1 MPLKQSA
8 AIALLAFVAA
18 TCVVLIVRAV
28 DRPAPSIAAA
38 KSSPGPESSS
48 SAGPESLAGPT
59 LAPQTAATAS
69 RASAMPDGVHVY
81 YLHGNIRC
89 RTCRTIEAYTKE
101 AVETGFASELQS
113 GRVTWRAVNYD
124 QPSNWHYLSE
134 YEVVAPTVVLAKW
147 QGGKQVD
154 WRNLKEV
161 WEYVRDKEALQ
172 AFVQRHL
179 REFLGQ
185 PTVAT
190 KPSRDG
196 TLSRAG
202 AGGRLPSELLPVPP
216 ISP

>member
-18 TCVVLIVRAV
+18 TCVVLIVQAV
-28 DRPAPSIAAA
+28 DRPAPLGAAA
-38 KSSPGPESSS
+38 KSS
-48 SAGPESLAGPT
+48 AGPEPSAGPT

-69 RASAMPDGVHVY
+69 HASAMPDGVRVY

-101 AVETGFASELQS
+101 AVETGFANELQS
-113 GRVTWRAVNYD
+113 GKVTWRTVNYD
-124 QPSNWHYLSE
+124 QPSNWHYLTE
-134 YEVVAPTVVLAKW
+134 YQVVGPTVVLAKW
-147 QGGKQVD
+147 EGGKQVD
-154 WRNLKEV
+154 WRNLNEV
-161 WEYVRDKEALQ
+161 WEYVRDKQALQ

-185 PTVAT
+185 PTPAAQ
-190 KPSRDG
+190 PPHGG
-196 TLSRAG
+196 TLSRADS
-202 AGGRLPSELLPVPP
+202 GGRVPSELLPVPP